1 MKHTKRILAIM
12 LAALFLVAMVPTAFA
27 ANEKLTLTCDKDQ
40 FEFTVYKVAT
50 LANTT
55 TGAYTIHATDDNVK
69 GAIATANQTG
79 AQFLS
84 VLNTAY
90 TADIHLFEFAS
101 GHYLRHGTAALV
113 NIVAGYE
120 IDIVSYHTAR

>member
-50 LANTT
+50 LVLQTQPQARTQFTLQTT
-55 TGAYTIHATDDNVK
+55 M
-69 GAIATANQTG
+69 
-79 AQFLS
+79 
-84 VLNTAY
+84 
-90 TADIHLFEFAS
+90 
-101 GHYLRHGTAALV
+101 
-113 NIVAGYE
+113 
-120 IDIVSYHTAR
+120 

>member
-55 TGAYTIHATDDNVK
+55 TGAYTIHATDANVK
-69 GAIATANQTG
+69 SAIATACGTEG
-79 AQFLS
+79 S
-84 VLNTAY
+84 T
-90 TADIHLFEFAS
+90 
-101 GHYLRHGTAALV
+101 LRSTGTAPWSAPFCCV
-113 NIVAGYE
+113 RSVPGA
-120 IDIVSYHTAR
+120 ARCAEAFICSTKTV